1 MAGNPSLDHLVALPR
16 ARTSGALQTLRD
28 DSRFE
33 PFSARCYESAVSDV
47 TRLLNAVEQ
56 GDPKAADELLPLV
69 YEELRKL
76 AAARMAQQPDGQ
88 TLQATALVH
97 EAWLRLVDSPDRQ
110 YASRRHFFSAAAQAM
125 RHLLIERARRKLRER
140 HGGLLQRVDVDDVEI
155 AAPADDERLLQIN
168 TALDELARL
177 APDKAEVVKLR
188 FFLGLDEKEIA
199 ELLKLSPR
207 TVERYWS
214 YAKAWLFQRIP
225 K

>member
-1 MAGNPSLDHLVALPR
+1 
-16 ARTSGALQTLRD
+16 
-28 DSRFE
+28 
-33 PFSARCYESAVSDV
+33 VSDV

-56 GDPKAADELLPLV
+56 GDPKAAEQLLPLV
-69 YEELRKL
+69 YDELRKL

-97 EAWLRLVDSPDRQ
+97 EAWLRLVDGPNRQ
-110 YASRRHFFSAAAQAM
+110 YTSRRHFFSAAAQAM

-140 HGGLLQRVDVDDVEI
+140 HGGVLQRVDVDDVEI
-155 AAPADDERLLQIN
+155 AAPADDERLIQIN
-168 TALDELARL
+168 AALEELALL

-188 FFLGLDEKEIA
+188 FFVGLDEKEIA

-214 YAKAWLFQRIP
+214 YAKAWLFERIP